1 MLPEFKFGVISISAT
16 IAGFYFYHYL
26 TEFKIISSLFSEKH
40 HYPDRLT
47 VTEFVSAK
55 MTGFLFL
62 GLLPFL
68 FFVFFTPLSFTD
80 LGLTFGETG
89 KYWYL
94 IIVIP
99 VLAVLITS
107 QASKNQR
114 QQEVYPQMRL
124 KRWGILQVGISFG
137 GWAIYLFAYEF
148 LFRGILWFLCY
159 KAFGFLPALVINLSL
174 YSSLHMPKGIKET
187 LGAIPVGFLL
197 CIFSYL
203 TGSFFLAFIT
213 HLAIASSTE
222 LFSVYHNPDMHYS
235 NQ

>member
-1 MLPEFKFGVISISAT
+1 MLPEVESGVISIIAT
-16 IAGFYFYHYL
+16 IAGFYCYHYL
-26 TEFKIISSLFSEKH
+26 TEFRIISSLFSGKH
-40 HYPDRLT
+40 DDPDRLT
-47 VTEFVSAK
+47 VTDFVSAK

-62 GLLPFL
+62 GFLPFL
-68 FFVFFTPLSFTD
+68 FFMVFTPISFAD
-80 LGLTFGETG
+80 IGLTFGETG

-94 IIVIP
+94 LILMP

-114 QQEVYPQMRL
+114 QQEIYPQMRL
-124 KRWGILQVGISFG
+124 KRWGIRRVGISFG

-187 LGAIPVGFLL
+187 LGAIPVGLIL